1 MFKFIADILAEI
13 YKFVPS
19 YGGAIMLLTLA
30 IMVVLTPLTL
40 KGTRSML
47 AMQRLQPELRKLQ
60 VKYKD
65 DREKLNQEMMAFYK
79 ENNINPVGGCLPLLI
94 QMPVFFV
101 LYRVL
106 FGLTRRAPY
115 GYDIGSAYGMDIADQ
130 GTYESFGHFD
140 PEHLDRGDRLY
151 RDLSSTN
158 EMSSFGMDLAESAQK
173 ILSTE
178 GFLHALPYIVL
189 VLVVAATSY
198 IQQKQV
204 SGRQQNSGGPPNPM
218 NQQQQMLLKIM
229 PLFFVFISFT
239 LPAGIVLY
247 FVVSNLYRVGQQAFI
262 TRTMYSDHSHG
273 SAVIETTATETKAP
287 GPGGIKGFL
296 ASFSPPKE
304 LMPDPKG
311 AKRKATKSAGVN
323 RAGGQGKNQTKGG
336 VAKSTGSKS
345 SGAKNAA
352 GRTSGAKNGTRGQK
366 GQPAGGKGT
375 AANAKGAAAAAKGAA
390 ATRTGGTTKRTNRP
404 ANSSTVTKQAN
415 DLTKSPTADEDTSAG
430 QKGASP
436 AATSKGQAPSRQQRP
451 ANPRSQP
458 RKKRK

>member
-1 MFKFIADILAEI
+1 MFKFIADILAYI

-60 VKYKD
+60 AKYKD

-115 GYDIGSAYGMDIADQ
+115 GADLGAAYSRDLAGQ
-130 GTYESFGHFD
+130 GTFERFGNFTPD
-140 PEHLDRGDRLY
+140 HLNRGTELY
-151 RDLSSTN
+151 KDLSNTN
-158 EMSSFGMDLAESAQK
+158 RMSSFGMDLAESAQK
-173 ILSTE
+173 VLSTD
-178 GFLHALPYIVL
+178 GFVHALPYIVL
-189 VLVVAATSY
+189 VLIVAASSY

-204 SGRQQNSGGPPNPM
+204 SGRQQAGGTPNPM

-262 TRTMYSDHSHG
+262 TRTMYSDTSGG
-273 SAVIETTATETKAP
+273 SAVIETTAKETKPA

-296 ASFSPPKE
+296 ASFAPPKDQ
-304 LMPDPKG
+304 LPDPKG
-311 AKRKATKSAGVN
+311 TRRKSTKSAS
-323 RAGGQGKNQTKGG
+323 GGN
-336 VAKSTGSKS
+336 
-345 SGAKNAA
+345 KNAA
-352 GRTSGAKNGTRGQK
+352 NQKRGQAAKAGGAKAGGAKAGGTRNGARTTKTPVKAAAKAPNK
-366 GQPAGGKGT
+366 G
-375 AANAKGAAAAAKGAA
+375 AAATAKGAAAS
-390 ATRTGGTTKRTNRP
+390 KRSGRP
-404 ANSSTVTKQAN
+404 AQPSTTNSRADNETKTGPAAE
-415 DLTKSPTADEDTSAG
+415 SETSAG
-430 QKGASP
+430 PKGATP
-436 AATSKGQAPSRQQRP
+436 AAIKGQAPSRQQRP
-451 ANPRSQP
+451 ATTRSQP

>member
-1 MFKFIADILAEI
+1 MFKFIADVLA
-13 YKFVPS
+13 YLYSLVPS

-115 GYDIGSAYGMDIADQ
+115 GHDLGAAYGMEIAGQ
-130 GTYESFGHFD
+130 GAFERFGNFQPDHVNQNTD
-140 PEHLDRGDRLY
+140 LY
-151 RDLSSTN
+151 KDLSDTN
-158 EMSSFGMDLAESAQK
+158 RMGSFGMDLAESAQK
-173 ILSTE
+173 ILSTD
-178 GFLHALPYIVL
+178 GFVHALPYIVL
-189 VLVVAATSY
+189 VLIVAATSY

-204 SGRQQNSGGPPNPM
+204 SGRQQAGGAPNPM

-262 TRTMYSDHSHG
+262 TRTMYADASG
-273 SAVIETTATETKAP
+273 SAVIDPTAKETKPA

-296 ASFSPPKE
+296 ASLAPPKDT
-304 LMPDPKG
+304 LPDPKG
-311 AKRKATKSAGVN
+311 TRRKSTKSA
-323 RAGGQGKNQTKGG
+323 AGN
-336 VAKSTGSKS
+336 
-345 SGAKNAA
+345 KNAA
-352 GRTSGAKNGTRGQK
+352 NQKRGQAAKAGGAKAGSAKNGSRTTK
-366 GQPAGGKGT
+366 TPVKT
-375 AANAKGAAAAAKGAA
+375 AAKGPTKGAAATAKGAAAS
-390 ATRTGGTTKRTNRP
+390 KRTNNVTKTRP
-404 ANSSTVTKQAN
+404 AETESSAAE
-415 DLTKSPTADEDTSAG
+415 P
-430 QKGASP
+430 KGATP
-436 AATSKGQAPSRQQRP
+436 AASKGQAPSRQQRP
-451 ANPRSQP
+451 ATTRSQP

>member
-1 MFKFIADILAEI
+1 MFKFIADVLAFLYEL
-13 YKFVPS
+13 VPS

-115 GYDIGSAYGMDIADQ
+115 GYDLGAAYGMDIAGQ
-130 GTYESFGHFD
+130 GPFERFGYFQPDHVNQSTD
-140 PEHLDRGDRLY
+140 LY
-151 RDLSSTN
+151 KDLSNTN
-158 EMSSFGMDLAESAQK
+158 RMGSFGMDLAESAQK
-173 ILSTE
+173 ILSSE
-178 GFLHALPYIVL
+178 GFVHALPYIVL
-189 VLVVAATSY
+189 VLIVAATSY

-204 SGRQQNSGGPPNPM
+204 SGRQQAGGAPNPM

-262 TRTMYSDHSHG
+262 TRTMYADHSGGG
-273 SAVIETTATETKAP
+273 SVIETTAKETKPA

-296 ASFSPPKE
+296 ASLAPPKDT
-304 LMPDPKG
+304 LPDPKG
-311 AKRKATKSAGVN
+311 ARRKSTKSAAGNKNAANQKRGQATKAGVSK
-323 RAGGQGKNQTKGG
+323 AGGTKNGARTTKTPVKATAKGGPTKGG
-336 VAKSTGSKS
+336 A
-345 SGAKNAA
+345 
-352 GRTSGAKNGTRGQK
+352 
-366 GQPAGGKGT
+366 
-375 AANAKGAAAAAKGAA
+375 AANAKGAAAS
-390 ATRTGGTTKRTNRP
+390 KRTDN
-404 ANSSTVTKQAN
+404 VTKS
-415 DLTKSPTADEDTSAG
+415 SPTAETDTSAG
-430 QKGASP
+430 PKGATP
-436 AATSKGQAPSRQQRP
+436 AASKGQAPSRQQRP
-451 ANPRSQP
+451 ATTRSQP

>member
-1 MFKFIADILAEI
+1 MFKFIADVLAFLYEL
-13 YKFVPS
+13 VPS

-115 GYDIGSAYGMDIADQ
+115 GYDLGSAYGMEIAGQ
-130 GTYESFGHFD
+130 GAFERFGDFQ
-140 PEHLDRGDRLY
+140 PEHVNQNTDLY
-151 RDLSSTN
+151 RDLSATN
-158 EMSSFGMDLAESAQK
+158 RMSSFGMDLAESAQK
-173 ILSTE
+173 ILSSE
-178 GFLHALPYIVL
+178 GFVHALPYIVL
-189 VLVVAATSY
+189 VLIVAATSY

-204 SGRQQNSGGPPNPM
+204 SGRQQAGGAPNPM

-262 TRTMYSDHSHG
+262 TRTMYADAG
-273 SAVIETTATETKAP
+273 GKGAVIETTASEVKPA

-296 ASFSPPKE
+296 ASLAPPKDT
-304 LMPDPKG
+304 LPDPKG
-311 AKRKATKSAGVN
+311 TRRKSTKSA
-323 RAGGQGKNQTKGG
+323 AGGSKNANQKRGQATKGG
-336 VAKSTGSKS
+336 ASKAGAAKG
-345 SGAKNAA
+345 G
-352 GRTSGAKNGTRGQK
+352 GAKNGARTTKTPVKAAAK
-366 GQPAGGKGT
+366 GQPTKG
-375 AANAKGAAAAAKGAA
+375 AAATAKGAAAS
-390 ATRTGGTTKRTNRP
+390 KRTTN
-404 ANSSTVTKQAN
+404 VTKS
-415 DLTKSPTADEDTSAG
+415 SPTAETDTSAG
-430 QKGASP
+430 PKGAPP
-436 AATSKGQAPSRQQRP
+436 AASKGQAPSRQQRP
-451 ANPRSQP
+451 ATTRSQP